1 MNKTKKAVLIA
12 VACVSAVMGAWGL
25 AACQT
30 TPNTPAEPKHT
41 HNYVN
46 WTSDGDTTHTG
57 TCDNTVGECDTK
69 TKTESHDTTG
79 TDGACSKCGYKAAG
93 GIVEDNKITLG
104 TDKTIA
110 SLTEEG
116 TTLTF
121 EGLEAGKEYTLS
133 CTNDKVEFR
142 VGILQG
148 NPVTF
153 EYGLA
158 THDVTVHSTEGTL
171 TDVVLKL
178 EEAEEHGGGDENEY
192 TTIEF
197 DTDVTVTGADFFTPK
212 YYQITLAE
220 TGEYQALSDGMPIAS
235 GRINIGTEVDGEGYV
250 IAIYPDMNDAYTLE
264 AGTYYIEVTENI
276 TFKIATSIGHVHT
289 IDTTSWTGDSTG
301 HWHPLLCYDAIT
313 AKSEVEEHDFGDWS
327 EADEDGVKTKTCSVC
342 EYKEMQV
349 DGTAISG
356 GRTESSASVVSA
368 GVYNVTIKT
377 AMVEGH
383 LSVAEQYFKLVGGST
398 AKKYTVKLL
407 TSNTTISPD
416 ISGVDSFSEVGG
428 TFEVVLEEGDSVLFN
443 VVSND
448 EDIQTGY
455 TCNVAFK
462 VTESAAPAAGDILRP
477 IKAVEGANTKE
488 NTAGEKVYYAIRY
501 TDFKSGVKIT
511 FSESDNVYALGMNI
525 YGTEQPIESG
535 FEIDE
540 SDYKGGTYY
549 ICASSSSTNC
559 TIVVEKFVAQG
570 SKDSPIEATIGADTP
585 NQVKLDMMK
594 DVLNQWFKLES
605 ATGGKFTLTASDGD
619 AVLETY
625 TTIPDRLS
633 ASFNGSNIVTVELE
647 ANVPLYICARHWN
660 NMSYTFTVT
669 EFVDGAQDGKSIAT
683 AFVITGSGEYTIPDE
698 VMGSYDSSIYKY
710 VATEN
715 CTVSVSYDETDGN
728 RLFLVALTEDGE
740 EDWSKSNSN
749 PATFTLSAGQTFII
763 QIYPELAKSDKFTI
777 TIS

>member
-1 MNKTKKAVLIA
+1 MKKTKKALLA
-12 VACVSAVMGAWGL
+12 ALACSAVLAGAFGL
-25 AACQT
+25 AACGGGNGGETQHSHSYGT
-30 TPNTPAEPKHT
+30 WTSNNNGT
-41 HNYVN
+41 HN
-46 WTSDGDTTHTG
+46 G
-57 TCDNTVGECDTK
+57 TCANTDGKCDALTV
-69 TKTESHDTTG
+69 TNLDCDTTG
-79 TDGACSKCGYKAAG
+79 TDGACSKCGYKAE
-93 GIVEDNKITLG
+93 EDDPTKIKVG
-104 TDKTIA
+104 TKTIE

-116 TTLTF
+116 VTLTF
-121 EGLEAGKEYTLS
+121 EGLTAEKEYTLS
-133 CTNDKVEFR
+133 STNDKVEFR
-142 VGILQG
+142 VGILQN

-153 EYGLA
+153 EYGLS
-158 THDVTVHSTEGTL
+158 THEVIVHSTEGTL
-171 TDVVLKL
+171 TNVVIKL
-178 EEAEEHGGGDENEY
+178 EVADNSGGDENDF
-192 TTIEF
+192 TPIEL
-197 DTDVTVTGADFFTPK
+197 DAEVTVTGASTWEPK
-212 YYQITLAE
+212 RYQITIAE
-220 TGEYQALSDGMPIAS
+220 TGEYQALSEGIPVPNGVIF
-235 GRINIGTEVDGEGYV
+235 IGSELDEDGYV
-250 IAIYPDMNDAYTLE
+250 VPIEPDMNYAYALE
-264 AGTYYIEVTENI
+264 AGTYYIEAGEDL

-289 IDTTSWTGDSTG
+289 VDTTSWTGDSKG
-301 HWHPLLCYDAIT
+301 HWHPLTCFDAAT

-327 EADEDGVKTKTCSVC
+327 AADEDGVKTKTCSVC
-342 EYKEMQV
+342 QYKEMQV
-349 DGTAISG
+349 DGTQIKG
-356 GRTESSASVVSA
+356 GRTDSAAVTVSA
-368 GVYNVTIKT
+368 GVYTATIGT

-398 AKKYTVKLL
+398 AKKYTVKIL

-525 YGTEQPIESG
+525 HGTEQPIESG

-549 ICASSSSTNC
+549 ICASSSSTDC
-559 TIVVEKFVAQG
+559 TIVVNKFVAQG
-570 SKDSPIEATIGADTP
+570 SKDSPIEATFGADAP
-585 NQVKLDMMK
+585 NQAKLDMMK

-633 ASFNGSNIVTVELE
+633 ANFNGSNIVTVTLE
-647 ANVPLYICARHWN
+647 ANVPLYICARHYN

-669 EFVDGAQDGKSIAT
+669 EFVEGTQDGKTVDT
-683 AFVITGSGEYTIPDE
+683 AIVITGAGEYNIPEEFLGVPDA
-698 VMGSYDSSIYKY
+698 VAFLKY
-710 VATEN
+710 EA
-715 CTVSVSYDETDGN
+715 
-728 RLFLVALTEDGE
+728 TEDGVLTITHGGSE
-740 EDWSKSNSN
+740 YQCGIWVNVDTYVEWGGKCSWSSPVTVNVE
-749 PATFTLSAGQTFII
+749 AGHTYIFAC
-763 QIYPELAKSDKFTI
+763 YPEGLANGTLTV